1 MIPHQNRALR
11 LHPTRALEI
20 IPRQR
25 GGLVSPVSHERLL
38 TDNLPAIRAISARI
52 AWRGGL
58 RSDETDDFCSHVVE
72 KLIDRDYAVLRR
84 FEGRSSLPTY
94 LAVVIQRMFQDYRNH
109 LWGKW
114 RPSME
119 ARRQGEL
126 AVHLER
132 LLGRDGLTFEEAVAA
147 LAASGETAPRNEL
160 EALAQRLPVRV
171 RRRFDTEDVLS
182 QIPDASEP
190 IEDHAT
196 ASRLRPGAERLRN
209 ALDHA
214 VSMLSDEDAALIRL
228 CFWEQMSVA
237 AVARAFA
244 IPQKPLYRRIERV
257 LQQLRRALTDA
268 GVDEEA
274 RLLLDHLWSD
284 FLEAPAGDNPSSP
297 AGNRVMRPSN
307 PHEVTGARG

>member
-1 MIPHQNRALR
+1 MISHQNRALR
-11 LHPTRALEI
+11 LHPARAVEI

-58 RSDETDDFCSHVVE
+58 RSDEVEDFCSHVVE

-119 ARRQGEL
+119 ARRQGTL
-126 AVHLER
+126 AVRLER
-132 LLGRDGLTFEEAVAA
+132 LLGRDGLTFEEAAGV
-147 LAASGETAPRNEL
+147 LEGSGETVARGEL

-171 RRRFDTEDVLS
+171 RRRFDSDDVLS
-182 QIPDASEP
+182 HVPDASEQV
-190 IEDHAT
+190 EEHAI
-196 ASRLRPGAERLRN
+196 ANRLRPGAERLRN
-209 ALDHA
+209 ALDQA
-214 VSMLSDEDAALIRL
+214 VATLPDEDAALIRL

-237 AVARAFA
+237 AIARAFA

-257 LQQLRRALTDA
+257 LQQLRRALSTA
-268 GVDEEA
+268 GVDDEA

-284 FLEAPAGDNPSSP
+284 FLEAPDGDP
-297 AGNRVMRPSN
+297 AATPGNRAMRPSN